1 MSKFII
7 KKAKTGLMFNFVAS
21 NGEVV
26 ATSEVYTTKKACK
39 NGLASVQRNSG
50 ADVENLEDKAGVHVK
65 GAKYETYKDKRGEF
79 RFRLKATNGQ
89 IIAVGEGYKAL
100 ASCMNA
106 IKSIKTNAPNAEIVD
121 ETKAEKADA
130 KKPAAKAKKA
140 DCPVCGCKSKK

>member
-39 NGLASVQRNSG
+39 NGIASVQRNSG
-50 ADVENLEDKAGVHVK
+50 SDVENLADKNSVHVK

-89 IIAVGEGYKAL
+89 IIAVGEG
-100 ASCMNA
+100 
-106 IKSIKTNAPNAEIVD
+106 
-121 ETKAEKADA
+121 
-130 KKPAAKAKKA
+130 
-140 DCPVCGCKSKK
+140 